1 MNLNLNGMVSMWKM
15 RELVDKAT
23 NIVMNY
29 TETEAKV
36 NTNLFIYEL
45 MTFSI
50 LTLQVREATNDDP
63 WGPSGQQMQEI
74 SSCTFAYEAFP
85 EVMGMLWKR
94 MLHDDRQ
101 NWRRIYKSLLLL
113 DYLIKN
119 GSERVV
125 TSAREHV
132 YDLRSLENY
141 THVDV
146 NGKDQGI
153 NIRHKVTDM
162 LEFVQ
167 DDDRLRDE
175 RKKAKKNK
183 DKYIG
188 MSSDAMG
195 FRAGGGSGGGFDD
208 GGWKGFDKSSGG
220 GSTTG
225 RWDAHSDDDSAE
237 VSETGA
243 KEFTDDSFG
252 SEFDKVR
259 GGGGAQLPR
268 QPSGGK
274 SDFEGFKSVASPAKK
289 KPLKKVDLG
298 AAATYAQSTAASTT
312 STATQQQQ
320 SIKNNNILEDL
331 FSDSQPKAGQVLDS
345 QDDFDPRG
353 GSSGDNNISFNA
365 FGDNNN
371 VIKSGDDGFADF
383 SSAFSGG
390 NAPAAAAVTSQRP
403 PDDFDL
409 FKAAPASLQPAQ
421 APASQDL
428 FADFSSA
435 PASVPASANLDLF
448 SGLSSAPAPV
458 LAASNAAGPSFGGFG
473 AFNSPSV
480 APASSVDLLD
490 GLSMASLPPASMM
503 QPQSGPGNNMLQPH
517 GPPSL
522 PATGSALN
530 SAAAGNTK
538 PVSVGS
544 TWQGIG
550 GLNDSLLNL
559 DLSKG
564 PASRT
569 AAPSMNAMKTVP
581 AGSLI
586 PQNGSNHNNPGAG
599 ASLSGL
605 DGLL

>member
-1 MNLNLNGMVSMWKM
+1 
-15 RELVDKAT
+15 
-23 NIVMNY
+23 
-29 TETEAKV
+29 
-36 NTNLFIYEL
+36 
-45 MTFSI
+45 
-50 LTLQVREATNDDP
+50 
-63 WGPSGQQMQEI
+63 MQEI

-195 FRAGGGSGGGFDD
+195 FRSGGGGGGFDEGGWKGFDRSSGGGGGSGGG
-208 GGWKGFDKSSGG
+208 
-220 GSTTG
+220 TTG
-225 RWDAHSDDDSAE
+225 RWDAPSDDEGPD
-237 VSETGA
+237 VSEAKETGGGGS
-243 KEFTDDSFG
+243 EFTDDSFG

-259 GGGGAQLPR
+259 GGGGSSSNLPR

-274 SDFEGFKSVASPAKK
+274 TDFEGFKSAASPAKK

-298 AAATYAQSTAASTT
+298 AAASYAQSAAAGSTAATT
-312 STATQQQQ
+312 AQQQQ
-320 SIKNNNILEDL
+320 SNKNNNILDDL
-331 FSDSQPKAGQVLDS
+331 FSDSQPKAGQIAAS

-353 GSSGDNNISFNA
+353 GDDNTNFNA

-383 SSAFSGG
+383 SSAFTGG
-390 NAPAAAAVTSQRP
+390 NTAATITQQP

-409 FKAAPASLQPAQ
+409 FKAAPASLQAAP

-428 FADFSSA
+428 FADFSSG
-435 PASVPASANLDLF
+435 PTSVPASASLDLF
-448 SGLSSAPAPV
+448 SGLNSGPAPV
-458 LAASNAAGPSFGGFG
+458 PVAAPAANFGGFG

-480 APASSVDLLD
+480 APAAGPASSVDLLD
-490 GLSMASLPPASMM
+490 GLGMTSLPPASMM
-503 QPQSGPGNNMLQPH
+503 QPQSGLGANNLLQPQ

-522 PATGSALN
+522 PATGNAFN
-530 SAAAGNTK
+530 AAPTGSGK

-564 PASRT
+564 PSTKT

-581 AGSLI
+581 GSLM
-586 PQNGSNHNNPGAG
+586 PQNGSNHNNSAAG

>member
-1 MNLNLNGMVSMWKM
+1 
-15 RELVDKAT
+15 
-23 NIVMNY
+23 
-29 TETEAKV
+29 
-36 NTNLFIYEL
+36 
-45 MTFSI
+45 
-50 LTLQVREATNDDP
+50 
-63 WGPSGQQMQEI
+63 MQEI

-195 FRAGGGSGGGFDD
+195 FRSGGGGGGFDD
-208 GGWKGFDKSSGG
+208 GGWKGFDRNSGG
-220 GSTTG
+220 GGGGGGTTG
-225 RWDAHSDDDSAE
+225 RWDAPSDDEGHDVSE
-237 VSETGA
+237 VKETGA
-243 KEFTDDSFG
+243 GGSEYTDDSFG

-259 GGGGAQLPR
+259 GSGTSSNLPR
-268 QPSGGK
+268 RPSGGK
-274 SDFEGFKSVASPAKK
+274 NDFEGFKSAASPAKK

-298 AAATYAQSTAASTT
+298 AAASYAQSAAAGSTAATT
-312 STATQQQQ
+312 TQQQQ
-320 SIKNNNILEDL
+320 SSKNNNILEDL
-331 FSDSQPKAGQVLDS
+331 FSDSQPKAGQIAAS

-353 GSSGDNNISFNA
+353 GDNNINFNA

-390 NAPAAAAVTSQRP
+390 SAAATVTQQP

-409 FKAAPASLQPAQ
+409 FKAAPASLQAAPAPQ
-421 APASQDL
+421 ASQDL

-435 PASVPASANLDLF
+435 PASVPAPASASLDLF
-448 SGLSSAPAPV
+448 SGLNSAAPAPAP
-458 LAASNAAGPSFGGFG
+458 AAAANFGGFG

-480 APASSVDLLD
+480 APVASVPASSVDLLD
-490 GLSMASLPPASMM
+490 GLSMTSLPPASMM
-503 QPQSGPGNNMLQPH
+503 QPQSGLGGINMLQPQ

-530 SAAAGNTK
+530 AAPAGSGK

-564 PASRT
+564 PAAKT

-581 AGSLI
+581 GSLI
-586 PQNGSNHNNPGAG
+586 PQNGSNHNSGAG
-599 ASLSGL
+599 ASISGL

>member
-1 MNLNLNGMVSMWKM
+1 M
-15 RELVDKAT
+15 
-23 NIVMNY
+23 
-29 TETEAKV
+29 
-36 NTNLFIYEL
+36 
-45 MTFSI
+45 
-50 LTLQVREATNDDP
+50 REATNDDP

-195 FRAGGGSGGGFDD
+195 FRSGGGSGGFED

-220 GSTTG
+220 GSGGTTG
-225 RWDAHSDDDSAE
+225 RWDAASDDEGNE
-237 VSETGA
+237 VSEAREGA

-259 GGGGAQLPR
+259 GGGSNLPR
-268 QPSGGK
+268 RPSGGK
-274 SDFEGFKSVASPAKK
+274 NDFEGFKSSTSSQPASTASPARK

-298 AAATYAQSTAASTT
+298 AAASYAQSAGGSTAAT
-312 STATQQQQ
+312 SSQQQQ
-320 SIKNNNILEDL
+320 SQSNKNNNILDDL
-331 FSDSQPKAGQVLDS
+331 FSDSQPKAGQVVDS

-353 GSSGDNNISFNA
+353 DNNFNA

-390 NAPAAAAVTSQRP
+390 NAPAAAISQRP

-409 FKAAPASLQPAQ
+409 FKAAPASFQAANPA
-421 APASQDL
+421 PVSQDL

-435 PASVPASANLDLF
+435 PASVPAPASANLDLF
-448 SGLSSAPAPV
+448 SGLNNAPAPV
-458 LAASNAAGPSFGGFG
+458 PAAAAPAASFGGFG
-473 AFNSPSV
+473 AFSSSSV
-480 APASSVDLLD
+480 ASTAAPASSVDLLD

-503 QPQSGPGNNMLQPH
+503 QPQSGPGFNMLQPQ

-530 SAAAGNTK
+530 SSAAGSGK

-564 PASRT
+564 PAAKT

-581 AGSLI
+581 AAGNGNPVSLI
-586 PQNGSNHNNPGAG
+586 PQNGSKHNNLGAG

>member
-29 TETEAKV
+29 TETEAK
-36 NTNLFIYEL
+36 
-45 MTFSI
+45 
-50 LTLQVREATNDDP
+50 VREATNDDP

-195 FRAGGGSGGGFDD
+195 FRAGGGSGGGFDE

-220 GSTTG
+220 GGTTG

-237 VSETGA
+237 VSEARETGA

-259 GGGGAQLPR
+259 GGGSAQLPR
-268 QPSGGK
+268 RPSGGK

-312 STATQQQQ
+312 ATATQQQQ
-320 SIKNNNILEDL
+320 SNKNNNILEDL

-383 SSAFSGG
+383 SSAFSGE
-390 NAPAAAAVTSQRP
+390 NAPAPAAVTSQRP

-435 PASVPASANLDLF
+435 PASIPASANQDLF

-458 LAASNAAGPSFGGFG
+458 LAASNAAGASFGSFG
-473 AFNSPSV
+473 AFSSPSV

-503 QPQSGPGNNMLQPH
+503 QPQSGPGNSMLQPH

-530 SAAAGNTK
+530 SAAAGNAK

-564 PASRT
+564 PASKT

-586 PQNGSNHNNPGAG
+586 PQHGSNHNNPGAG
-599 ASLSGL
+599 GSLSGL